1 MMLYFQLYLL
11 FLKIG
16 LLGFGGG
23 YMMIPLFFLEVVDR
37 YHWLSHEEMFNII
50 AVAQTVPG
58 TFATNTAT
66 LVGLNIGNIGYGLV
80 AVLGV
85 ISPALLVAY
94 VADRYV
100 RPYLDNPA
108 LQGFLKGLM
117 AAVIGIILATGLKMM
132 HRAVIDGPTMIT
144 GLLAFF
150 LFYSRRWNVAAATIS
165 AAIVGAVIIWL
176 SF

>member
-1 MMLYFQLYLL
+1 MLYLTLYLQ

-23 YMMIPLFFLEVVDR
+23 YMMIPLFFMDIVDR
-37 YHWLSHEEMFNII
+37 YNWLSYEEMFNII

-66 LVGLNIGNIGYGLV
+66 LVGLKMGSIGYGLV

-85 ISPALLVAY
+85 VTPALLIAY
-94 VADRYV
+94 LADRYV
-100 RPYLDNPA
+100 RPYLGSPS
-108 LQGFLKGLM
+108 LQGVLKGIT
-117 AAVIGIILATGLKMM
+117 AAVIGIILATGLRMM
-132 HRAVIDGPTMIT
+132 HSAVIDGPTMIT
-144 GLLAFF
+144 GLLAFV

-165 AAIVGAVIIWL
+165 AALAGAVLIY
-176 SF
+176 FVC